1 MCDKKLIQVNEISS
15 GQYTVTKKIR
25 LKSSMLRSDLC
36 NYIDAYTV
44 VKKKITVEE
53 DNDNKKRNKKLTF
66 KNNDWSCILLRSC
79 ISKIDNAVIGNTEYL
94 DIVVPMKIMVTII
107 WQTTTKQ

>member
-1 MCDKKLIQVNEISS
+1 MCHKKLIQVNEISS

-53 DNDNKKRNKKLTF
+53 DNNDKKRNK
-66 KNNDWSCILLRSC
+66 N
-79 ISKIDNAVIGNTEYL
+79 
-94 DIVVPMKIMVTII
+94 
-107 WQTTTKQ
+107 

>member
-1 MCDKKLIQVNEISS
+1 
-15 GQYTVTKKIR
+15 
-25 LKSSMLRSDLC
+25 MLRSDLC

-66 KNNDWSCILLRSC
+66 KNND
-79 ISKIDNAVIGNTEYL
+79 
-94 DIVVPMKIMVTII
+94 
-107 WQTTTKQ
+107 